1 MRPEIRKRIRR
12 MARLGART
20 GNWAPLESY
29 IDMLCLPHT
38 QTIVVPGYE
47 QSEPSWW
54 RRMVDRVA
62 R

>member
-29 IDMLCLPHT
+29 IEALMVAPDPEPC
-38 QTIVVPGYE
+38 QR
-47 QSEPSWW
+47 SEPSWW
-54 RRMVDRVA
+54 RRMVDKVA

>member
-12 MARLGART
+12 MARLGVRT
-20 GNWAPLESY
+20 GNWSPLEGY
-29 IDMLCLPHT
+29 IEALLVTATPRECA
-38 QTIVVPGYE
+38 

-54 RRMVDRVA
+54 RRMVDKVA